1 MVRAAEESRAGVG
14 CWELGGWGVSKEMM
28 LGGNLKIKENQGE
41 GRERGASEVE
51 GKAGAKVL
59 WQG

>member
-1 MVRAAEESRAGVG
+1 MLE
-14 CWELGGWGVSKEMM
+14 GWGVSKEMM
-28 LGGNLKIKENQGE
+28 LGGSLKVKENQGKE
-41 GRERGASEVE
+41 QERGASEVE

>member
-1 MVRAAEESRAGVG
+1 
-14 CWELGGWGVSKEMM
+14 M
-28 LGGNLKIKENQGE
+28 LGGNLKIKENQGVE
-41 GRERGASEVE
+41 RERGASEVE